1 MRRVDWV
8 QWLKEREKE
17 NEHLEEV
24 QFYKDACDE
33 AAAYVKEQYGFTD
46 AYAAFKGKDIVFA
59 LSRPSSVSWISI
71 PMKRC
76 FLAPGVA
83 SVIAPLTEEI
93 QNAGLDKMT

>member
-1 MRRVDWV
+1 MR
-8 QWLKEREKE
+8 
-17 NEHLEEV
+17 
-24 QFYKDACDE
+24 FYKDACDE

>member
-1 MRRVDWV
+1 M

-24 QFYKDACDE
+24 RFYKDACDE

-71 PMKRC
+71 PMRRC